1 VFSVVSALVLIV
13 EVKQNSQIFWVTV
26 HTLSVLC
33 MKGEFFVI
41 TFKIMSNVYLTGNC
55 LVTFYVLCELLPE

>member
-13 EVKQNSQIFWVTV
+13 EVKQNSQICWVTV

-33 MKGEFFVI
+33 VKGEFFVI
-41 TFKIMSNVYLTGNC
+41 TFKIMR
-55 LVTFYVLCELLPE
+55 TFT